1 MGEGSVD
8 GAVLRESSSVFSQ
21 GGCYMFVLMLLVSG
35 VTNMVTLRIHVRTL
49 RCLEIAVGSRR
60 ESERISQGEWNVEAG
75 AEFTMACMTHS
86 TSSLLWGVGG
96 ETLYCVRAVSDSNA
110 R

>member
-1 MGEGSVD
+1 
-8 GAVLRESSSVFSQ
+8 
-21 GGCYMFVLMLLVSG
+21 
-35 VTNMVTLRIHVRTL
+35 
-49 RCLEIAVGSRR
+49 VGSRR